1 MTPGEAP
8 WVADS
13 LGSFGHESGERVPVV
28 LSHEIIGLLS
38 EQMYGSPLKAIEEL
52 VVNAYDAD
60 SKECRIT
67 VPSADKST
75 DFIAVYDSGSGMDHE
90 AIRDLWNI
98 GRSRKR
104 EEQIQLLRSRK
115 QIGKFGIG
123 KLATYAVATR
133 VTYISKKDGTVL
145 AVTTDFSKFDSSS
158 SGQTSEVKLPV
169 YEIANPTETFGTPRL
184 QAVLEELGLEQP
196 KFPADVPAWTLV
208 ILENLKPDK
217 NIHMGRLRWILAT
230 AMPLKLD
237 FEVQLN
243 GKAVDSA
250 KEGLTKVVD
259 FSVKDLPESRLTN
272 LRNITSQVWK
282 ISEGKLVSD
291 NFPSGITGTVM
302 VTEPILR
309 TGKSDDIM
317 RSHGFFVRV
326 RERLVNERDPRF
338 GLHELQHEVFNRFR
352 ADIEIDDLDSTITAP
367 REGVGDSNLRET
379 AEKVL
384 NEIFNEARR
393 RYDSKQ
399 INPGPRKKEHEMGY
413 VPQSLFEFP
422 TADALSIWDNSGG
435 ADADDSWF
443 YIADAQQG
451 HPLSE
456 TIQKLYSGER
466 KDSYKYDYEAM
477 GRSARMVKFLPD
489 TSEFVLNDD
498 HEIVRAYKHGGQA
511 QVLLE
516 DLATA
521 EAMLEVYLMEADIS
535 PKTAG
540 DILEKRDQFLR
551 ALASDHLSSVASISQ
566 SLLDA
571 SNQDHDLEI
580 ALVAAARAVGFVAKH
595 IGGAG
600 PPDGIATLL
609 ERPGVETK
617 ITLEAK
623 SSNQVP
629 SIATIGM
636 GTLAEHVKNESAAG
650 CLLVAPDFPG
660 EIKGNDS
667 SISQQANMNRVSC
680 WTIKQLADVV
690 AATETRHISARK
702 ILKIILT
709 KFSPTDVAEEVEA
722 LLSYPVWE
730 AESLYTAVIN
740 ALHLISGV
748 PDARPTADMV
758 LGQLVSDPDYPGV
771 SKVAVLKALEAVSS
785 SSKGAMVLRGEEV
798 KINTS
803 IDELR
808 RRTAHITGEP
818 TTPRRNGDFRL
829 GIAK

>member
-1 MTPGEAP
+1 MEDKHRYCWRT
-8 WVADS
+8 WQQ
-13 LGSFGHESGERVPVV
+13 LRQC
-28 LSHEIIGLLS
+28 L
-38 EQMYGSPLKAIEEL
+38 
-52 VVNAYDAD
+52 
-60 SKECRIT
+60 
-67 VPSADKST
+67 KST
-75 DFIAVYDSGSGMDHE
+75 
-90 AIRDLWNI
+90 LW
-98 GRSRKR
+98 KP
-104 EEQIQLLRSRK
+104 
-115 QIGKFGIG
+115 
-123 KLATYAVATR
+123 
-133 VTYISKKDGTVL
+133 
-145 AVTTDFSKFDSSS
+145 
-158 SGQTSEVKLPV
+158 TSL
-169 YEIANPTETFGTPRL
+169 
-184 QAVLEELGLEQP
+184 
-196 KFPADVPAWTLV
+196 
-208 ILENLKPDK
+208 
-217 NIHMGRLRWILAT
+217 
-230 AMPLKLD
+230 
-237 FEVQLN
+237 
-243 GKAVDSA
+243 
-250 KEGLTKVVD
+250 
-259 FSVKDLPESRLTN
+259 
-272 LRNITSQVWK
+272 
-282 ISEGKLVSD
+282 
-291 NFPSGITGTVM
+291 
-302 VTEPILR
+302 
-309 TGKSDDIM
+309 
-317 RSHGFFVRV
+317 
-326 RERLVNERDPRF
+326 
-338 GLHELQHEVFNRFR
+338 
-352 ADIEIDDLDSTITAP
+352 
-367 REGVGDSNLRET
+367 
-379 AEKVL
+379 
-384 NEIFNEARR
+384 
-393 RYDSKQ
+393 
-399 INPGPRKKEHEMGY
+399 
-413 VPQSLFEFP
+413 
-422 TADALSIWDNSGG
+422 
-435 ADADDSWF
+435 
-443 YIADAQQG
+443 
-451 HPLSE
+451 
-456 TIQKLYSGER
+456 
-466 KDSYKYDYEAM
+466 
-477 GRSARMVKFLPD
+477 
-489 TSEFVLNDD
+489 
-498 HEIVRAYKHGGQA
+498 
-511 QVLLE
+511 
-516 DLATA
+516 
-521 EAMLEVYLMEADIS
+521 

-609 ERPGVETK
+609 EQPGVETK